1 MDGLGPVLASNFL
14 LLFQTSLL
22 LMHFINGGVF
32 RRYSKANSR
41 GGAIVGFTDTDD
53 QVERSLPTD
62 NQLINR

>member
-53 QVERSLPTD
+53 
-62 NQLINR
+62 